1 MESRRMVKKI
11 KRILIVFACFVLTS
25 CSMPK
30 SEDALDKAPDSIQA
44 AEDSLKG
51 AIIYGHH
58 DLVKEAVEEGA
69 DINQFLRPARW
80 ESKKFATPILLAIQ
94 ESPPYMEKY
103 LLELGANIESLRSD
117 YYNPAIYWSNLHGEQ
132 ADAYLQYMLSHN
144 VNLLE
149 KNAEGDT
156 VLDCIFKKNVDGYDR
171 NVWERAQFLI
181 DKGLTVT
188 SRTIKY
194 ASSSPYGNTYL
205 PKLVRIVK
213 DRGEDTGLKTIT
225 ECAILSDNE
234 GVLEHLS
241 EKLQE
246 EEMSDLIFYSGSYC
260 NKEVFQKVLEKGKN
274 AKYSLTI
281 LLGAAARAGNLEN
294 VKYLVEGLGAQDDW
308 ENTSLNISAM
318 AQAESNGN
326 KEVVDYLIKK
336 GFKIPKESWMGGK
349 VNLPSGAVVCDDLSR
364 LKQLLANEEAIPERF
379 AVIIE
384 TAIEQKNMEMFYF
397 LCDYAASNQIELDV
411 SGIIRNILYYN
422 WDESSEMIQYILDKK
437 KITAEELNYSLRD
450 AIDFADVRAVKLLLE
465 AGADPN
471 ALDIPSHAVYDDNLE
486 IIKLLVEYGLDVNH
500 EEGLVEYS
508 AMYSNGVMTYLI
520 NQGADISADGP
531 NSHALFYAVN
541 KGRIQNAKTLLDAGI
556 DTTIKNKDGNTAYD
570 MALMGGIDE
579 MIALFDQE

>member
-1 MESRRMVKKI
+1 M
-11 KRILIVFACFVLTS
+11 
-25 CSMPK
+25 
-30 SEDALDKAPDSIQA
+30 DKAPDSIQA

-69 DINQFLRPARW
+69 DINQFLRPAHW
-80 ESKKFATPILLAIQ
+80 ESKKFVTPLSLAMQ
-94 ESPPYMEKY
+94 ESPVYMEEY
-103 LLELGANIESLRSD
+103 LIELGADINSICTE
-117 YYNPAIYWSNLHGEQ
+117 YYNPAIYWADLHGKW
-132 ADAYLQYMLSHN
+132 ADTYFQYMISHD
-144 VNLLE
+144 VDLLE
-149 KNAEGDT
+149 KNTEGDT
-156 VLDCIFKKNVDGYDR
+156 VLDCLFKKNVDGYDR
-171 NVWERAQFLI
+171 NVWKRAQFLM
-181 DKGLTVT
+181 DKGLMVT

-194 ASSSPYGNTYL
+194 ASCSPYGNTYL
-205 PKLVRIVK
+205 PQLVRIVK

-241 EKLQE
+241 DKLQE
-246 EEMSDLIFYSGSYC
+246 EEMADLIFYSGSYC
-260 NKEVFQKVLEKGKN
+260 NKEVFQKVLEKGKS

-308 ENTSLNISAM
+308 ENTPLNISAM

-411 SGIIRNILYYN
+411 SGIISNILYYN
-422 WDESSEMIQYILDKK
+422 WDESSDMIQYILQKGEVTPK
-437 KITAEELNYSLRD
+437 ELYSSLKN
-450 AIDFADVRAVKLLLE
+450 AVYYSNTEAVNLLLK
-465 AGADPN
+465 AGAAPN
-471 ALDIPSHAVYDDNLE
+471 EGKIPSQAVYYDNLE
-486 IIKLLVEYGLDVNH
+486 IVELLVEYGMDVNH
-500 EEGLVEYS
+500 EGLVESS
-508 AMYSNGVMTYLI
+508 AMYSNSVMTYLLK
-520 NQGADISADGP
+520 QGADISADGP
-531 NSHALFYAVN
+531 NPHALFYAVN

-556 DTTIKNKDGNTAYD
+556 DTSIKNEDGNTAYN

-579 MIALFDQE
+579 MIALFDQ

>member
-11 KRILIVFACFVLTS
+11 KRILIIFVCFVLTS

-80 ESKKFATPILLAIQ
+80 ESKKFATPLSLAIQ
-94 ESPPYMEKY
+94 ESPVYMEEY
-103 LLELGANIESLRSD
+103 LIELGADINSLRTD
-117 YYNPAIYWSNLHGEQ
+117 YYNPAIYWAYLHGKKADTYMDYLIKHNIDLTEQ
-132 ADAYLQYMLSHN
+132 NADGN
-144 VNLLE
+144 
-149 KNAEGDT
+149 T
-156 VLDCIFKKNVDGYDR
+156 VLDCVVMRKNVYDDK
-171 NVWERAQFLI
+171 VWEKAQYLI
-181 DKGLTVT
+181 NLGVPVRKE
-188 SRTIKY
+188 TINAAAKRE
-194 ASSSPYGNTYL
+194 YGNSYL
-205 PKLVRIVK
+205 PKLVRILEESGK
-213 DRGEDTGLKTIT
+213 DTGLK
-225 ECAILSDNE
+225 EVMKCAILSDND
-234 GVLEHLS
+234 GVIKNLS
-241 EKLQE
+241 TRLKED
-246 EEMSDLIFYSGSYC
+246 EMQRLLLYSCAYC
-260 NKEVFQKVLEKGKN
+260 SQEVFKSVLQKGKEME
-274 AKYSLTI
+274 YSKTE
-281 LLGAAARAGNLEN
+281 LLKAAARAGNFDN
-294 VKYLVEGLGAQDDW
+294 VKYLVEELEVQDIW
-308 ENTSLNISAM
+308 KEFQMSVPAM
-318 AQAESNGN
+318 EQEESN
-326 KEVVDYLIKK
+326 KHYEIVDYLIDK
-336 GFKIPKESWMGGK
+336 GFEIPKAIWIDGK
-349 VNLPSGAVVCDDLSR
+349 GNLLSAAVVNDDQER
-364 LKQLLANEEAIPERF
+364 LKELLNNKESIPARFEVVIVSSIEEKNMDMFKFLYDYAIENHIEANEDD
-379 AVIIE
+379 IILK
-384 TAIEQKNMEMFYF
+384 IMEFK
-397 LCDYAASNQIELDV
+397 
-411 SGIIRNILYYN
+411 

-500 EEGLVEYS
+500 EAGLVEYS
-508 AMYSNGVMTYLI
+508 AMYSNGVMTYLM

>member
-1 MESRRMVKKI
+1 MI
-11 KRILIVFACFVLTS
+11 KNRIKQCFIFFVLFSWILTS
-25 CSMPK
+25 CSLPQI
-30 SEDALDKAPDSIQA
+30 EDALDIAPDSIQA

-117 YYNPAIYWSNLHGEQ
+117 YYNPAIYWSNLYGEQ
-132 ADAYLQYMLSHN
+132 ADDYLQYMLSHN

-156 VLDCIFKKNVDGYDR
+156 VLDCLFKKNVDGYDG

-213 DRGEDTGLKTIT
+213 DRGEDTGLRAIT
-225 ECAILSDNE
+225 ECAILSDND
-234 GVLEHLS
+234 GVLEYLS

-246 EEMSDLIFYSGSYC
+246 EDMVHLIYYSGSYC
-260 NKEVFQKVLEKGKN
+260 NQEVFQKVLEKGKN
-274 AKYSLTI
+274 AEYSLTI

-294 VKYLVEGLGAQDDW
+294 VKYLIEELGAQDDW
-308 ENTSLNISAM
+308 EKTSLNISAM

-326 KEVVDYLIKK
+326 REVVDYLIKK
-336 GFKIPKESWMGGK
+336 GFKIPKESWLDGK

-364 LKQLLANEEAIPERF
+364 LKQILENKEAVPERF

-384 TAIEQKNMEMFYF
+384 TAIEQKNMEMFYY

-411 SGIIRNILYYN
+411 SSIINKILYYN
-422 WDESSEMIQYILDKK
+422 WDESSDMIQYILQKGEATKK
-437 KITAEELNYSLRD
+437 ELYTSLKNAIYYSNTE
-450 AIDFADVRAVKLLLE
+450 AVNQLLE

-471 ALDIPSHAVYDDNLE
+471 ENEIPSQAVYYDNLE

-500 EEGLVEYS
+500 EGLVESS

-556 DTTIKNKDGNTAYD
+556 DTTIKNEDGNTAYD